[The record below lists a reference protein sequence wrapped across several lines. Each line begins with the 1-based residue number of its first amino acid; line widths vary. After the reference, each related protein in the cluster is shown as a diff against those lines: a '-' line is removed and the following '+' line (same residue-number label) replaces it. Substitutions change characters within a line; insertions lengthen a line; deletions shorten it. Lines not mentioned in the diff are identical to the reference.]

1 MNNQHKFKE
10 EEIPYG
16 ILEKFGLTR
25 EMIGDLPQ
33 SVLQQVCDGYR
44 SPVLPIHITDE
55 GGNIIQGRTRFA
67 LVRTETRE
75 ADILFYPV
83 LAQSRLEQFS
93 EANRQKLAAGK
104 AVMAAMTDA
113 DGRQVQA
120 FHQIDEGTGQIL
132 SVPTHVIGRNL
143 QYFCDYFEL
152 SNAELNCLQN
162 GEPLTLVDEGSMLT
176 LGIDLHDPTGIRI
189 GIGDE
194 RQWREQNK
202 KGLKKYNFGCFGCW
216 VMDEQG
222 NLDYVEE
229 KEYSEEMWEEMKKN
243 RAGKLKMKN

>member
-1 MNNQHKFKE
+1 MNYQHKFKE

-16 ILEKFGLTR
+16 ILKKFGLTR

-93 EANRQKLAAGK
+93 EANCQKLEAGGYH
-104 AVMAAMTDA
+104 DRC
-113 DGRQVQA
+113 GRQ
-120 FHQIDEGTGQIL
+120 TGASL
-132 SVPTHVIGRNL
+132 P
-143 QYFCDYFEL
+143 
-152 SNAELNCLQN
+152 
-162 GEPLTLVDEGSMLT
+162 P
-176 LGIDLHDPTGIRI
+176 
-189 GIGDE
+189 
-194 RQWREQNK
+194 
-202 KGLKKYNFGCFGCW
+202 
-216 VMDEQG
+216 
-222 NLDYVEE
+222 
-229 KEYSEEMWEEMKKN
+229 N
-243 RAGKLKMKN
+243 RRRHRTDSFRADTRHRP

>member
-1 MNNQHKFKE
+1 MNYQHKFKE

-16 ILEKFGLTR
+16 ILKKFGLTR

-93 EANRQKLAAGK
+93 EAKLPKAGSRESG
-104 AVMAAMTDA
+104 DGYH
-113 DGRQVQA
+113 DRCGRQ
-120 FHQIDEGTGQIL
+120 TGASL
-132 SVPTHVIGRNL
+132 P
-143 QYFCDYFEL
+143 
-152 SNAELNCLQN
+152 
-162 GEPLTLVDEGSMLT
+162 P
-176 LGIDLHDPTGIRI
+176 
-189 GIGDE
+189 
-194 RQWREQNK
+194 
-202 KGLKKYNFGCFGCW
+202 
-216 VMDEQG
+216 
-222 NLDYVEE
+222 
-229 KEYSEEMWEEMKKN
+229 N
-243 RAGKLKMKN
+243 RRRHRTDSFRADTRHRP

>member
-1 MNNQHKFKE
+1 MNYQHKFKE

-93 EANRQKLAAGK
+93 EANCQKLEAGK
-104 AVMAAMTDA
+104 AVMATMTDA

-132 SVPTHVIGRNL
+132 SVPTPVIGRNL
-143 QYFCDYFEL
+143 QYFC
-152 SNAELNCLQN
+152 
-162 GEPLTLVDEGSMLT
+162 
-176 LGIDLHDPTGIRI
+176 
-189 GIGDE
+189 IGDE

-243 RAGKLKMKN
+243 GAGKLKMKN

>member
-1 MNNQHKFKE
+1 MNYQHKFKE

-83 LAQSRLEQFS
+83 LAQSRLEQF
-93 EANRQKLAAGK
+93 RLYL
-104 AVMAAMTDA
+104 
-113 DGRQVQA
+113 
-120 FHQIDEGTGQIL
+120 F
-132 SVPTHVIGRNL
+132 
-143 QYFCDYFEL
+143 
-152 SNAELNCLQN
+152 
-162 GEPLTLVDEGSMLT
+162 
-176 LGIDLHDPTGIRI
+176 
-189 GIGDE
+189 
-194 RQWREQNK
+194 
-202 KGLKKYNFGCFGCW
+202 
-216 VMDEQG
+216 
-222 NLDYVEE
+222 
-229 KEYSEEMWEEMKKN
+229 
-243 RAGKLKMKN
+243 